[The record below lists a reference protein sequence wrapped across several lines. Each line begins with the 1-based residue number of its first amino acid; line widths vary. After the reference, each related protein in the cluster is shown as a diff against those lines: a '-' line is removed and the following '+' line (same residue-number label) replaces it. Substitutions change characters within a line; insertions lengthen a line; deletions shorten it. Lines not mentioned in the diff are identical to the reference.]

1 MERSMRDRAPFKPE
15 DLRQL
20 AEVGIDPDEA
30 LRQVRLLANPPAYA
44 RLVRPCTPG
53 DGIRVLSR
61 GEIEESLAAYERARA
76 ANRLFKFVPASGAAT
91 RMFQSLLRFLNEKR
105 DFTREEIEE
114 EAAKGTPPFE
124 ELGRFLEGLRSP
136 GGFAF
141 REALRGALAEE
152 GFVLEE
158 LAAARRYRPILKTLL
173 VAMNYGRL
181 PKGLIPFHAHEDGI
195 RTAFEEHLVETA
207 LDARNADGTCRLHFT
222 VAPEYEP
229 AFRTYLTEAGP
240 RLERT
245 LGVRYEVGFSGQK
258 PSTDTLALDERGE
271 PFREADGR
279 LLLRPG
285 GHGALL
291 ENLNDIRGDI
301 VLIKNIDNVAARWL
315 GADPV
320 VWKKVLAGYLVRLQ
334 ELVFRLLARLEEGD
348 AIVEEASLFA
358 RDVLAIAPCE
368 AGSSGLSQEERR
380 AFLLRKLA
388 RPIRVCGMVPNA
400 GDAGGGPFWVLGRD
414 GTVSLQVVE
423 SAEIDPDS
431 ETQQAI
437 RAASTHFSPV
447 DIVCGARDRRGDP
460 YDLKRFA
467 DPEAVFISSKSR
479 DGRKLRALER
489 PGLWNG
495 GMADWITVFVEVP
508 GETFTPVKRVTDL
521 LSEAHKVV

>member
-1 MERSMRDRAPFKPE
+1 MSRSPFTAE
-15 DLRQL
+15 DLKQL
-20 AEVGIDPDEA
+20 AEAGIDPNEA
-30 LRQVRLLANPPAYA
+30 LRQVGLLANPPAYA

-76 ANRLFKFVPASGAAT
+76 ANRLSKFVPASGAAT
-91 RMFQSLLRFLNEKR
+91 RMFQSLLWFLKETR
-105 DFTREEIEE
+105 DFTREEIEDV
-114 EAAKGTPPFE
+114 AAKGTPQFE
-124 ELGRFLEGLRSP
+124 ELGRFLEGARSP
-136 GGFAF
+136 EGFAF
-141 REALRGALAEE
+141 REALRVALA
-152 GFVLEE
+152 GKGLVLEE
-158 LAAARRYRPILKTLL
+158 LAAARRYRPILETLL
-173 VAMNYGRL
+173 VEMDYGRL

-222 VAPEYEP
+222 VSPEHEP
-229 AFRTYLTEAGP
+229 VFRALLAEAGP
-240 RLERT
+240 RLGEK
-245 LGVRYEVGFSGQK
+245 LGVRYDVGFSGQK
-258 PSTDTLALDERGE
+258 PSTDTLALDDRGE

-291 ENLNDIRGDI
+291 ENLNDIQGDI
-301 VLIKNIDNVAARWL
+301 VLIKNIDNVAARRL
-315 GADPV
+315 GTDPIE
-320 VWKKVLAGYLVRLQ
+320 WKKVLAGYLVRLQ

-358 RDVLAIAPCE
+358 RDVLAIAPHGE
-368 AGSSGLSQEERR
+368 EKRNLSREERR
-380 AFLLRKLA
+380 AFLIRKLA

-400 GDAGGGPFWVLGRD
+400 GHVGGGPFWVLGRD

-423 SAEIDPDS
+423 SAEIDPRS

-437 RAASTHFSPV
+437 LAASTHFSPV
-447 DIVCGARDRRGDP
+447 ELVCGVRGPRGDP
-460 YDLKRFA
+460 YDLNRFA

-479 DGRKLRALER
+479 GGRKLRALER

-495 GMADWITVFVEVP
+495 GMADWITVFVESP
-508 GETFTPVKRVTDL
+508 AETFTPVKRVTDL
-521 LSEAHKVV
+521 LSLAHKVG